1 MRRHTAMRCLLI
13 GVSVLLAHAAHEAHA
28 ATMLRCEADDHSV
41 VYVSA
46 RIDHAHCS
54 SIAMNWRPG
63 GDTAASDAKGRVPP
77 MRREA
82 TTRIYTY
89 VEDGVRHFLSN
100 RPTGVDAD
108 VSVIQLHF
116 METCNLC
123 APDASI
129 DVAALLLDTRSYRRE
144 IDASASAFGV
154 DHALVRAVIHAESA
168 YRTNALSRA
177 GAQGL
182 MQLMPAT
189 ATRFGVGDPFDAGQ
203 NIRGGVE
210 YLSWLLKRFGGN
222 LDLALAAYN
231 SGETTVDRYNG
242 VPPYA
247 ETQRYVTRVKALAD
261 RYRSGR

>member
-1 MRRHTAMRCLLI
+1 MMRTLTMQLMRSALCCSLVMVAQ
-13 GVSVLLAHAAHEAHA
+13 VSHA

-46 RIDHAHCS
+46 RIDHARCS
-54 SIAMNWRPG
+54 SVAMNWQPG
-63 GDTAASDAKGRVPP
+63 AAASGKPQ
-77 MRREA
+77 RREA
-82 TTRIYTY
+82 TTRIYAY
-89 VEDGVRHFLSN
+89 IEDGVRHFVSSK
-100 RPTGVDAD
+100 PIGVDAE

-123 APDASI
+123 APNANI
-129 DVAALLLDTRSYRRE
+129 DMNALMLDMRSYRQE
-144 IDASASAFGV
+144 IEASASAFGV
-154 DHALVRAVIHAESA
+154 DDALVRAVIHAESA
-168 YRTNALSRA
+168 YRPNAISRA

-189 ATRFGVGDPFDAGQ
+189 ASRFGVGDPFDAAQ
-203 NIRGGVE
+203 NIRGGVQ
-210 YLSWLLKRFGGN
+210 YLSWLLRRFGGN

-231 SGETTVDRYNG
+231 SGENTIDRYNG

-247 ETQRYVTRVKALAD
+247 ETQTYVTRVKALAD